1 MSRSVNFNG
10 VFRNQFGAR
19 SVLLPGAS
27 GETHQMILWET
38 AADDVVGDVEVFR
51 SGPIRI
57 KRPADVFDMALS
69 DGDARCARDVLQA
82 GEKCQVVIADGQS
95 FKVNVT
101 ARHYVEEIKISVSVE
116 DRLA

>member
-57 KRPADVFDMALS
+57 EGPADVFDVALP
-69 DGDARCARDVLQA
+69 DGDAGCPGDILQA
-82 GEKCQVVIADGQS
+82 CQERKIGIADGQP
-95 FKVNVT
+95 FEINVA
-101 ARHYVEEIKISVSVE
+101 ARHYIEQVE
-116 DRLA
+116 